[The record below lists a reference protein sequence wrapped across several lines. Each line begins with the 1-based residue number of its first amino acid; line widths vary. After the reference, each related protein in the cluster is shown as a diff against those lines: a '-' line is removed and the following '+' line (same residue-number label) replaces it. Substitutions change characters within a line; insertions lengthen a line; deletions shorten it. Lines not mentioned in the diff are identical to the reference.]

1 MPYTIGSRSVLFTN
15 PVLVVLFVAL
25 SGINC
30 SRQTGDVRPSLQA
43 APRITAT
50 TTQPSGGEPIDW
62 SDFGLVLSRV
72 AAADS
77 VRCDPLRASEPLI
90 ERMLARLAM
99 NGPSTTPSRFP
110 DPSSCTAFYIN
121 AHNLMLLAEMESVL
135 VSRAAGRWPP
145 TSRNAGRWTID
156 GAEETVFTLQAK
168 AIGESANDW
177 RVRMA
182 LFSGRR
188 DGPALWPRIILG
200 DMLDVQLDEITRAA
214 LASPRVVVIDH
225 GLDKRLLLCEEL
237 FEIQSELVAE
247 YERRLETRGATILN
261 VLLEWATPFNRETL
275 NSAVGYAV
283 AKMPRDA
290 RLPVS
295 TAP

>member
-1 MPYTIGSRSVLFTN
+1 M
-15 PVLVVLFVAL
+15 
-25 SGINC
+25 
-30 SRQTGDVRPSLQA
+30 
-43 APRITAT
+43 
-50 TTQPSGGEPIDW
+50 
-62 SDFGLVLSRV
+62 

-77 VRCDPLRASEPLI
+77 VRSDPLRASEPLI

-99 NGPSTTPSRFP
+99 HGPSTTPSRFP
-110 DPSSCTAFYIN
+110 DSSSRTAYYIN
-121 AHNLMLLAEMESVL
+121 AHNLMLLAELEGVL
-135 VSRAAGRWPP
+135 VSRTAGRWPP
-145 TSRNAGRWTID
+145 TSMNAGRWTID
-156 GAEETVFTLQAK
+156 GVEETVFTLQAK

-237 FEIQSELVAE
+237 FAIQSELVAD
-247 YERRLETRGATILN
+247 YERRLKTRGASILN

-283 AKMPRDA
+283 AKLPRDA

-295 TAP
+295 TVP